1 MNANKININKIKI
14 SIIFVL
20 FLYSNRK
27 IILIVPLFDN
37 PLVSIIIPVHNK
49 FLFTFHCIS
58 SILNCID
65 IVPYEIILANDVS
78 TDETQFIDK
87 YIKNINI
94 INNDKKYNFLLN
106 CNRASKY
113 AKGKY
118 IIFLNNDTQVN
129 KEWLISL
136 FKLIE
141 SDNNIGM
148 VGSKLIYP
156 NGKLQEAGG
165 IVYNNAECANYGHGD
180 NPNLPQYNYV
190 KEVDYISGASIMIRK
205 SIFQKLRGFDER
217 FCPAYY
223 EDTDLAFQVRKYGYK
238 VMYQPKSVVIHY
250 EGISNGKDLRSS
262 IKKYQNINKLKF
274 KDKWKT
280 ELKLQKESKNLI
292 LARDRAYNKTKI
304 LVIESHVPTYDKDAG
319 SRCTFM
325 YLNLFSEIGFQ
336 VTFFGIDFKKLEPYT
351 SMLQQKGIEI
361 LYGKVFK
368 NNLEIWLSKNLKNF
382 KYVYFQRADVTKQYI
397 DLIMKYF
404 SGKIIYFAHDLS
416 YIRFYREYLVTN
428 EKQYLTLSRKYEK
441 IENEII
447 PKCDIIHVVGDYEL
461 NILKQKYENKTIR
474 NIPLYI
480 FDNQLINIEKDFSK
494 RKDIIFV
501 GGFMHYPNVDA
512 VLWFSKEIYP
522 KIIETFPDI
531 IWYIVGGKANNKI
544 KKLESKNIKIKG
556 ILSDNELHILY
567 QKCRIA
573 IAPLRIG
580 AGVKGKIIEAAYNQI
595 PIVTT
600 SIGAE
605 GLDNS
610 TGVFIIE
617 DNAKKLSE
625 IICKL
630 YKDFKKL
637 KEMSDASIKFIEK
650 YFSKQRAKDVIFKD
664 IK

>member
-37 PLVSIIIPVHNK
+37 PLVSIVIPVHNK

-65 IVPYEIILANDVS
+65 VVPYEIILANDMS
-78 TDETQFIDK
+78 IDETQFIDK

-118 IIFLNNDTQVN
+118 IIFLNNDTKVN

-223 EDTDLAFQVRKYGYK
+223 EDTDLAFQVRKNGYK

-262 IKKYQNINKLKF
+262 IKKYQTINKLKF

-325 YLNLFSEIGFQ
+325 YLSLFSEIGFQ
-336 VTFFGIDFKKLEPYT
+336 V
-351 SMLQQKGIEI
+351 
-361 LYGKVFK
+361 
-368 NNLEIWLSKNLKNF
+368 NL
-382 KYVYFQRADVTKQYI
+382 
-397 DLIMKYF
+397 
-404 SGKIIYFAHDLS
+404 
-416 YIRFYREYLVTN
+416 
-428 EKQYLTLSRKYEK
+428 
-441 IENEII
+441 
-447 PKCDIIHVVGDYEL
+447 
-461 NILKQKYENKTIR
+461 
-474 NIPLYI
+474 
-480 FDNQLINIEKDFSK
+480 
-494 RKDIIFV
+494 
-501 GGFMHYPNVDA
+501 
-512 VLWFSKEIYP
+512 
-522 KIIETFPDI
+522 
-531 IWYIVGGKANNKI
+531 
-544 KKLESKNIKIKG
+544 IKI
-556 ILSDNELHILY
+556 
-567 QKCRIA
+567 
-573 IAPLRIG
+573 
-580 AGVKGKIIEAAYNQI
+580 
-595 PIVTT
+595 
-600 SIGAE
+600 
-605 GLDNS
+605 
-610 TGVFIIE
+610 
-617 DNAKKLSE
+617 
-625 IICKL
+625 
-630 YKDFKKL
+630 
-637 KEMSDASIKFIEK
+637 
-650 YFSKQRAKDVIFKD
+650 
-664 IK
+664 